1 MSLFK
6 KKTVEKV
13 DNVINEIDMNLKKY
27 VMDANN
33 ALLEIFEK
41 ISNSGISVNEK
52 SLIFNESGNFYYVNG
67 VGVGT
72 LGQMFGCIL
81 DDNLKKIAVFSF
93 GSTDYEEYLATNAI
107 KHRCEI
113 LNYSDIISVNII
125 NNNQVSYSVSVSD
138 KNVVKRSLIGGALA
152 GEVGAIIGAVTA
164 DKKINIQPSSGRDSK
179 LIISFDS
186 DIVPDI
192 SFGYHGSYLK
202 DNYEKL
208 VSTYK
213 GDYIRYHACNYMLI
227 KAFDEAPIEDSEL
240 GFLDNGYSFNETL
253 TLWDTN
259 KFNSFLSEV
268 AIQFSNI
275 IKICENEVH
284 VKKEKSNLIDEL
296 KEIKALYDSGVLTDD
311 EFSLMKKKLI
321 EKI

>member
-1 MSLFK
+1 
-6 KKTVEKV
+6 
-13 DNVINEIDMNLKKY
+13 MNLKKY
-27 VMDANN
+27 IMDANN
-33 ALLEIFEK
+33 ALLEIFGK
-41 ISNSGISVNEK
+41 ISNSGISIDGK
-52 SLIFNESGNFYYVNG
+52 SIIFNETCNTHYING
-67 VGVGT
+67 VNVGT

-93 GSTDYEEYLATNAI
+93 GNTDYEEYLATNAI

-138 KNVVKRSLIGGALA
+138 KNVVKRSLIGGAIA
-152 GEVGAIIGAVTA
+152 GEVGAVIGAVTA

-179 LIISFDS
+179 LIISFDN
-186 DIVPDI
+186 DNIPDI
-192 SFGYHGSYLK
+192 NFGYHGSYLK
-202 DNYEKL
+202 DNYKKL

-213 GDYIRYHACNYMLI
+213 GDYIRYHECNYMLI
-227 KAFDEAPIEDSEL
+227 KAFDEAPIEDAEL
-240 GFLDNGYSFNETL
+240 GFLDNGYRFNETV

-275 IKICENEVH
+275 IKVCEKEGH

-296 KEIKALYDSGVLTDD
+296 KELKALYDSGVLTDD

-321 EKI
+321 ENI